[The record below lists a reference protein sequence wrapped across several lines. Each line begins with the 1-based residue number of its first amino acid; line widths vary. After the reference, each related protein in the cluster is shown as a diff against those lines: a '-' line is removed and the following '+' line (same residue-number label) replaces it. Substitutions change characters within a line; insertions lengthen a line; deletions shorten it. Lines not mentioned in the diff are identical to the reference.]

1 MLIASSGMPISTG
14 IDFGDRTPMRSA
26 TYYAPTG
33 LALTASYAA
42 YAELYRSQPWVYTLV
57 TKLGT
62 ATSRLPLKV
71 YERVS
76 DTERLS
82 ARDTPFGDLIRNP
95 NPAMGCKLLW
105 NWVAS
110 TRELYGEAML
120 FKLRDSNGR
129 VRELHPMHPANMIL
143 RRNPDTGALEY
154 GYAAYSR
161 ASTMFIFEPSDIVH
175 FRGYNPDNTTRGV
188 SPCEPLRQTLLAEDS
203 MRRGQ
208 SALWK
213 NGARPSV
220 SLSTDKTLSQGA
232 IERLKAQW
240 DSAHS
245 GVDSWGKTA
254 ILEEGMVPH
263 ILQLNAEEM
272 QYIQGRKLNREECC
286 AVYDMPPP
294 AVQILDHATFSN
306 ITEQLRSL
314 YRETMAPRLEAYED
328 VLQTQLATPDFA
340 SDGSLYVEF
349 ELDAVLRGSF
359 ETRIEAK
366 AKAIQTGQIT
376 PAESRAEEN
385 LPFLEGSDV
394 LLVNAA
400 LIPML
405 AAQAIEPA
413 TGTDVAVLPQ
423 RVRSFRKS
431 ISPKDADKV
440 ARRLSKAATIEDID
454 EQALLANLD
463 DGSAVQSL
471 LRAAVARSAD
481 LPTLLAWVLASTETE
496 EVYA

>member
-1 MLIASSGMPISTG
+1 MLISGSGMPIMTG
-14 IDFGDRTPMRSA
+14 IDFADRTPMRSA
-26 TYYAPTG
+26 TYYAPAG
-33 LALTASYAA
+33 LSLTNSYAA
-42 YAELYRSQPWVYTLV
+42 YAELYKSQPWVYTLV
-57 TKLGT
+57 RKLGT
-62 ATSRLPLKV
+62 STSRLPLKV
-71 YERVS
+71 YERIS
-76 DTERLS
+76 DNERRS
-82 ARDTPFGDLIRNP
+82 ARDTPYGELIRNP
-95 NPAMGCKLLW
+95 NPAMGAKLLW
-105 NWVAS
+105 NWTAS
-110 TRELYGEAML
+110 TTELYGEAML
-120 FKLRDSNGR
+120 FKLRDDTGR

-143 RRNPDTGALEY
+143 RRNPDTGVLEY
-154 GYAAYSR
+154 GYMAYSR
-161 ASTMFIFEPSDIVH
+161 AATLMVFDPSDIVH
-175 FRGYNPDNTTRGV
+175 FRGYNPDNVTRGV
-188 SPCEPLRQTLLAEDS
+188 SPCEPLRQTLLSEDA

-208 SALWK
+208 QALWK

-254 ILEEGMVPH
+254 ILEEGMTPH

-286 AVYDMPPP
+286 AVWDVPPP
-294 AVQILDHATFSN
+294 AVQILDRATFSN
-306 ITEQLRSL
+306 ITEQMRSL

-328 VLQTQLATPDFA
+328 TLQSQLAIPDFSA
-340 SDGSLYVEF
+340 DGSLYAEF
-349 ELDAVLRGSF
+349 EMDAVLRGSF
-359 ETRIEAK
+359 EARIEAK

-385 LPFLEGSDV
+385 LPFMPGSDV

-413 TGTDVAVLPQ
+413 TGTEVELLPQ
-423 RVRSFRKS
+423 RVRSFGKAL
-431 ISPKDADKV
+431 SPKDADKV
-440 ARRLSKAATIEDID
+440 TRRLAKAPSLADVD
-454 EQALLANLD
+454 ETALLAHLD
-463 DGSAVQSL
+463 DSTQVLSL
-471 LRAAVARSAD
+471 LRAAVARSVD
-481 LPTLLAWVLASTETE
+481 VPTLCAWVLASAQTE